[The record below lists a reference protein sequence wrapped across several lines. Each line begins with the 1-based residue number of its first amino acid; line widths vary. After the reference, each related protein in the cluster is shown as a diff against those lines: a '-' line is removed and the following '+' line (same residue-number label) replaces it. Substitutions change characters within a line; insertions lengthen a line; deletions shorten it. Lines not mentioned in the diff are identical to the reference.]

1 MSDNTREPMVGQ
13 VPRPAGV
20 SPMKNNQ
27 EQGQRR
33 SNPGRGQLEST
44 RRSIKNALYTMRDV
58 MQDDDMAEN
67 MQNSF
72 QVIINT
78 TSHTRLDHYTQYDT
92 CYIPDLLEPKVEAKS
107 TKSVKPKNAETEK
120 IKSVLISV
128 LRGC

>member
-1 MSDNTREPMVGQ
+1 MWRDPNSKVSITPEPASAPKFPQKERPDNVRNMSDNREPMVGQ

-72 QVIINT
+72 QVST
-78 TSHTRLDHYTQYDT
+78 TLDYYTQVPH
-92 CYIPDLLEPKVEAKS
+92 IVHFK
-107 TKSVKPKNAETEK
+107 
-120 IKSVLISV
+120 
-128 LRGC
+128 